1 MLLKVKILLKRGG
14 GKESTYWKKY
24 ICIYITELL
33 RYVGMPSQGRL
44 LVERFY
50 NTTCQGSHYLS
61 ILPLGTF

>member
-14 GKESTYWKKY
+14 QRINLLEKY

-33 RYVGMPSQGRL
+33 RYVGMPSQCRL

>member
-14 GKESTYWKKY
+14 QRINLLEKIY

-33 RYVGMPSQGRL
+33 RYVGMPSQCRL

>member
-1 MLLKVKILLKRGG
+1 MLLKVKILLKGG
-14 GKESTYWKKY
+14 GAKNQLIGKKY

-33 RYVGMPSQGRL
+33 RYVGMPSQCRL